1 MMRITI
7 SAPLGPTMPRSGWL
21 AGLVLLVLSAIP
33 GASGADVAIPPVARV
48 TDLTGT
54 LSSEQQ
60 RSLSGRLADFEHE
73 KGSQLAVL
81 VLPSTKSETI
91 EQYGIRVGE
100 AWKLGR
106 KGVDDGVIL
115 IVAKNDHRLRIEV
128 GYGLEGAIPDAV
140 AMRIIDEAITPAF
153 KAGDFYAG
161 INAGVDRIMR
171 AARSEGAGSPQL
183 QDGAGNDAAADDA
196 AEEQAAREQLARQNA
211 EFDEAQKQLEAMEK
225 NRDRT
230 INIIVGFFAVL
241 MISII
246 GIGVIV
252 GVRKGKRS
260 GGGGSSGSGS
270 DSSSSS
276 SDSSSSDDSFSGD
289 GGGFGGGGASG
300 SW

>member
-1 MMRITI
+1 
-7 SAPLGPTMPRSGWL
+7 MPGSRRL
-21 AGLVLLVLSAIP
+21 AGLVLLALLAIS
-33 GASGADVAIPPVARV
+33 GASGADVSIPPMARL

-54 LSSEQQ
+54 LSAEQQ
-60 RSLSGRLADFEHE
+60 RTLSGRLADFEHE
-73 KGSQLAVL
+73 TGGQLAVL
-81 VLPSTKSETI
+81 VLPSTKPETI

-140 AMRIIDEAITPAF
+140 AMRIIDEAITPEF

-161 INAGVDRIMR
+161 ISAGVDRIIR
-171 AARSEGAGSPQL
+171 AARSEGSGSPQP
-183 QDGAGNDAAADDA
+183 QDGAGKDAAADDA
-196 AEEQAAREQLARQNA
+196 AADQAASEQLEKQRA
-211 EFDEAQKQLEAMEK
+211 EFDEAQKQLEVMEK
-225 NRDRT
+225 DRDQT
-230 INIIVGFFAVL
+230 IEIIMGFFAFL

-252 GVRKGKRS
+252 GVRKGARS
-260 GGGGSSGSGS
+260 GGRGSSDSGDS
-270 DSSSSS
+270 SSSSS
-276 SDSSSSDDSFSGD
+276 SDSGSSDSES
-289 GGGFGGGGASG
+289 GGGGSFGGGGASG

>member
-1 MMRITI
+1 MSLSR
-7 SAPLGPTMPRSGWL
+7 RL
-21 AGLVLLVLSAIP
+21 AGLLLLTLLAIP

-54 LSSEQQ
+54 LSAEQQ
-60 RSLSGRLADFEHE
+60 RTLTGKLADFEHE

-81 VLPSTKSETI
+81 VLPSTKPETI

-106 KGVDDGVIL
+106 RGVDDGVIL

-140 AMRIIDEAITPAF
+140 AMRIIDETITPAF
-153 KAGDFYAG
+153 KAGDFYTG

-171 AARSEGAGSPQL
+171 AARGESAGSPPQ
-183 QDGAGNDAAADDA
+183 QDGAGSNPAADDPLA
-196 AEEQAAREQLARQNA
+196 EQAARDQLEQQRA
-211 EFDEAQKQLEAMEK
+211 EFAEAQKQLDAMQEQQK
-225 NRDRT
+225 DQDAT
-230 INIIVGFFAVL
+230 LEIIVGFFLVL
-241 MISII
+241 MVSLI
-246 GIGVIV
+246 GIATIV
-252 GVRKGKRS
+252 GVIKGKRS
-260 GGGGSSGSGS
+260 GGRDSSGSGR

-276 SDSSSSDDSFSGD
+276 GSSSSSSSDDSFSGG

-300 SW
+300 NW

>member
-1 MMRITI
+1 
-7 SAPLGPTMPRSGWL
+7 MPRFRRS
-21 AGLVLLVLSAIP
+21 AGLLLLALLAIP
-33 GASGADVAIPPVARV
+33 GASGADVSIPPVARV

-54 LSSEQQ
+54 LSAEQQ
-60 RSLSGRLADFEHE
+60 HTLSGRLADFEHE

-81 VLPSTKSETI
+81 ILPSTKPETI

-161 INAGVDRIMR
+161 INAGLDRIMR
-171 AARSEGAGSPQL
+171 AARSEGGGSPGL

-196 AEEQAAREQLARQNA
+196 AAEQAARDQLEQQRA
-211 EFDEAQKQLEAMEK
+211 EFDEAQKQLEAMQK
-225 NRDRT
+225 DQDHT
-230 INIIVGFFAVL
+230 INLIMGFFAFL
-241 MISII
+241 MVAIL
-246 GIGVIV
+246 GIAVAV

-260 GGGGSSGSGS
+260 GGRGSSSSGS
-270 DSSSSS
+270 DSGSSS
-276 SDSSSSDDSFSGD
+276 SDSGSSDDSFSGG

>member
-1 MMRITI
+1 
-7 SAPLGPTMPRSGWL
+7 MPGSRRL
-21 AGLVLLVLSAIP
+21 AGLVLLALLAIS
-33 GASGADVAIPPVARV
+33 GASGADVSIPPMARL

-54 LSSEQQ
+54 LSAEQQ
-60 RSLSGRLADFEHE
+60 RTLSGRLADFEHE
-73 KGSQLAVL
+73 TGGQLAVL
-81 VLPSTKSETI
+81 VLPSTKPETI

-153 KAGDFYAG
+153 KTGDFYAG

>member
-1 MMRITI
+1 
-7 SAPLGPTMPRSGWL
+7 MPRSGCL
-21 AGLVLLVLSAIP
+21 AGLVLLALLAIP
-33 GASGADVAIPPVARV
+33 GASGADVSIPPVARV

-54 LSSEQQ
+54 LSTEQQ
-60 RSLSGRLADFEHE
+60 RTLSGRLADFEHE

-81 VLPSTKSETI
+81 VVPSTKPETI

-171 AARSEGAGSPQL
+171 AARSEGAGSSGP
-183 QDGAGNDAAADDA
+183 QDGTANDAAADDPA
-196 AEEQAAREQLARQNA
+196 AEQAAREQLERQNA

-225 NRDRT
+225 DQDHT
-230 INIIVGFFAVL
+230 IYLIMGFFAFL

-276 SDSSSSDDSFSGD
+276 SSSSSSDDSFSGD